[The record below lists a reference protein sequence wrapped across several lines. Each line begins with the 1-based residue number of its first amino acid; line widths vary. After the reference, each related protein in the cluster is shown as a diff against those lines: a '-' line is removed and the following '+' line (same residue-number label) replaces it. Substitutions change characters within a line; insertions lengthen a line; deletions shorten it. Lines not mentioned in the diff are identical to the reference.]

1 MISNICIIEDS
12 VVERKILKSILKD
25 PIFKYFE
32 NPKQFLE
39 YLDAN
44 KNIKIDLI
52 ITDNIQPFYTGLEL
66 AKILRV
72 NYKLYFLPII
82 LLSGIN
88 FELPDNIYTYI
99 NSFVLKPSNISEY
112 KVILENII
120 NYWTNINIRIPT
132 L

>member
-12 VVERKILKSILKD
+12 VVERKILKSILND

-82 LLSGIN
+82 LLSGSN